1 MCLLLSLHTCYYSVL
16 VLLLT
21 DKVLGLTL
29 LSFGSL
35 LFLHLSTFPP
45 GVPAPFLTLYSSLP
59 FPTLELP
66 ALTGQ
71 TSV

>member
-1 MCLLLSLHTCYYSVL
+1 MCPLPSLHTCYYSVL

-21 DKVLGLTL
+21 DKVLDLTL
-29 LSFGSL
+29 LSFASL
-35 LFLHLSTFPP
+35 LSLHLGTLPT
-45 GVPAPFLTLYSSLP
+45 GVPAPFLTLYSSLL